1 MQELPH
7 DRAQLIAAASA
18 RRAALTEAGV
28 YAGAVSFSPFLFKSP
43 SAPQFELAATLAYV
57 ALVLRSMSGAVSA
70 VRAEQAMLADNR
82 DVLQRRLE
90 KSLVQRAELAKQF
103 GLPVLQKRL
112 YLAEDVTMYLEYG
125 SGLPLKKLP
134 KYRAML
140 RSGALPA
147 DTFLLLAAQAGDAPM
162 VQQLLDAGAD
172 PQHQD
177 PQGKTALELMPMHAV
192 RRVLTAVT

>member
-1 MQELPH
+1 MLLRASDSRCVPSGMQELPH

-28 YAGAVSFSPFLFKSP
+28 YAEAVSCSPFLFGKSP
-43 SAPQFELAATLAYV
+43 SAAHFELAATLACV

-103 GLPVLQKRL
+103 GRTGFASKVQ
-112 YLAEDVTMYLEYG
+112 
-125 SGLPLKKLP
+125 SSW
-134 KYRAML
+134 L
-140 RSGALPA
+140 RWCG
-147 DTFLLLAAQAGDAPM
+147 
-162 VQQLLDAGAD
+162 
-172 PQHQD
+172 
-177 PQGKTALELMPMHAV
+177 
-192 RRVLTAVT
+192 R